1 MVLIDDSSHSFS
13 FQLTCCICKGLND
26 IIDKKAICNSQRPIS
41 KTVLSALA
49 RWTLKS
55 QWVHTTEFYIWLL
68 LNPKPRVLA
77 WWVMFLWSFG
87 NPGSFLLPSPL
98 TSRTSEFSPF
108 NRRREER
115 KWKDAWRCFMG
126 GAWRWWPML
135 SFSTA
140 RVAGKCSPAV
150 WPRSRETRIQIWV
163 CVTKGCTNAWEY
175 SGSEWAQQG
184 LGLYIKVIF
193 VFKKLW
199 QSSAPPPGTV
209 SLFRQG
215 YNALFCPPVL
225 VASGVG
231 VV

>member
-1 MVLIDDSSHSFS
+1 M
-13 FQLTCCICKGLND
+13 
-26 IIDKKAICNSQRPIS
+26 
-41 KTVLSALA
+41 
-49 RWTLKS
+49 
-55 QWVHTTEFYIWLL
+55 

-98 TSRTSEFSPF
+98 TSRTSEFPPF

-115 KWKDAWRCFMG
+115 KWKDAWRCFIG
-126 GAWRWWPML
+126 GARRWWPML

-150 WPRSRETRIQIWV
+150 WPRSRETQILIWV

-184 LGLYIKVIF
+184 LGLCIKVIF

-215 YNALFCPPVL
+215 YNAVL
-225 VASGVG
+225 PTCSSCFWSWCGIVKRTLESCVLGAKSPLGHLLTLWIWASRLSSWSLNFLIVQRGQKAS
-231 VV
+231 